1 MSYSDAISALSATPV
16 GQVVGFILVLPVALW
31 AILTGNFS

>member
-1 MSYSDAISALSATPV
+1 MSYYDAISALSATPV
-16 GQVVGFILVLPVALW
+16 GQVVGTILMLPIAIW